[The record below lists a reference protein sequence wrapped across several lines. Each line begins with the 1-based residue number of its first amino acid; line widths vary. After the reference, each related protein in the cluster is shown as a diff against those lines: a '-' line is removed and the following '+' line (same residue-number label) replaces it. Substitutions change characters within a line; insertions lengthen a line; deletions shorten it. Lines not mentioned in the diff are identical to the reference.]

1 MWKFIGIQ
9 FHKRQGHKIST
20 SKRYEIQRLGK
31 FQSGGY
37 RIVIHM
43 PTDSP
48 FITHRVTAA
57 VCERLMNGKRKDQS
71 LGQPFGRLVFS
82 FSFLLRDCPYSWTPP
97 QWQGVQSFPQ
107 HMKCWVLWELM
118 RLYDWRI
125 ITSRPP
131 LSLVFLSCLVADN
144 S

>member
-1 MWKFIGIQ
+1 MNARAGIYYERSY
-9 FHKRQGHKIST
+9 KSRLVTTLT

-57 VCERLMNGKRKDQS
+57 VCERLMNGK
-71 LGQPFGRLVFS
+71 GP
-82 FSFLLRDCPYSWTPP
+82 T
-97 QWQGVQSFPQ
+97 FPQ
-107 HMKCWVLWELM
+107 PLEMLWELM